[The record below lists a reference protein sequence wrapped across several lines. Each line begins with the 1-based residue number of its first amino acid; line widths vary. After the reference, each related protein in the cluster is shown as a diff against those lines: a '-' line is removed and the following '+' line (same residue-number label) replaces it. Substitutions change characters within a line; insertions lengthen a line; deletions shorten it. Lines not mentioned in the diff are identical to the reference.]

1 MKLKSSTLVLMAAA
15 LLSTGGIYL
24 WEQSRSPQDLASDP
38 KKATKPL
45 FDLKETDITQLTIA
59 SKNPTLKLEKNA
71 KGWQLAAPKAGPA
84 NEGTV
89 TFLLN
94 LLATGTSEQT
104 LQVEPAQLKE
114 FGLEQPTATLSF
126 QLKNQKTHQ
135 VVLGKQN
142 FNQSAVYAQIDS
154 DSATAKKGEVVLVP
168 TGFLDA
174 INRPLSEWQ
183 VKASSPKPI
192 PSATPTP
199 SVSPTPLAIPTPS
212 ANPT

>member
-24 WEQSRSPQDLASDP
+24 WERSRSPQDLASEP

-45 FDLKETDITQLTIA
+45 FDLKETDITQLTIT
-59 SKNPTLKLEKNA
+59 SKNPTLKLEKSA
-71 KGWQLAAPKAGPA
+71 KGWQMKIPKAGPA

-104 LQVEPAQLKE
+104 LQVEPVQLKE

-135 VVLGKQN
+135 VILGKQN
-142 FNQSAVYAQIDS
+142 FNQTAVYAQIDS
-154 DSATAKKGEVVLVP
+154 DSSAAKKGEVVLVP

-183 VKASSPKPI
+183 VKASLPKPI
-192 PSATPTP
+192 PSAAPTP
-199 SVSPTPLAIPTPS
+199 SVNPTPS
-212 ANPT
+212 TKPT

>member
-24 WEQSRSPQDLASDP
+24 WENSRSQQDLASDP

-45 FDLKETDITQLTIA
+45 FDLKETDITQLSIQT
-59 SKNPTLKLEKNA
+59 KNQILKLEKTA
-71 KGWQLAAPKAGPA
+71 KGWQLTAPKAGPA

-114 FGLEQPTATLSF
+114 FGLEPPTTILALE
-126 QLKNQKTHQ
+126 LKNQKSYQ
-135 VVLGKQN
+135 VNLGKQN
-142 FNQSAVYAQIDS
+142 FNQSAVYAQIDKN
-154 DSATAKKGEVVLVP
+154 AAVTPKKESLPPKREIVLVP

-174 INRPLSEWQ
+174 VNRPLTEWQ
-183 VKASSPKPI
+183 VKTSSPKPTVSPL
-192 PSATPTP
+192 PSAKPT
-199 SVSPTPLAIPTPS
+199 
-212 ANPT
+212 

>member
-24 WEQSRSPQDLASDP
+24 WERSRSPQDLASEP

-45 FDLKETDITQLTIA
+45 FDLKETDITQLTIT
-59 SKNPTLKLEKNA
+59 SKNPTLKLEKAA
-71 KGWQLAAPKAGPA
+71 KGWQLTAPKAGTA

-135 VVLGKQN
+135 VSLGKQN
-142 FNQSAVYAQIDS
+142 FNQSAVYAQIDP

-183 VKASSPKPI
+183 VKASSPKP
-192 PSATPTP
+192 
-199 SVSPTPLAIPTPS
+199 TPLASPTPS

>member
-24 WEQSRSPQDLASDP
+24 WENSRSQKDLASDP
-38 KKATKPL
+38 TKVTKPL
-45 FDLKETDITQLTIA
+45 FDLKETDITQLTIT
-59 SKNPTLKLEKNA
+59 SKNPTLKLEKAA
-71 KGWQLAAPKAGPA
+71 KGWQLTAPKTSPA

-135 VVLGKQN
+135 VTLGKQN

-154 DSATAKKGEVVLVP
+154 DSATAKKKEVVLVP

-174 INRPLSEWQ
+174 INRPLAEWQ
-183 VKASSPKPI
+183 VKVSPPK
-192 PSATPTP
+192 
-199 SVSPTPLAIPTPS
+199 PTPLANPTPS
-212 ANPT
+212 ANPDIAKP

>member
-1 MKLKSSTLVLMAAA
+1 MKLKSSTLVLMVVA
-15 LLSTGGIYL
+15 LMSVGGIYF
-24 WEQSRSPQDLASDP
+24 WERSRSSQDLASDP

-45 FDLKETDITQLTIA
+45 FDLKETDITQLTIT
-59 SKNPTLKLEKNA
+59 SKNPTLKLEKAA
-71 KGWQLAAPKAGPA
+71 KGWQLTAPKSGPA

-135 VVLGKQN
+135 VILGKQN

-154 DSATAKKGEVVLVP
+154 DSAAAKKKEVVLVP

-183 VKASSPKPI
+183 VKASSSKST
-192 PSATPTP
+192 PSASPVPLANPTP
-199 SVSPTPLAIPTPS
+199 SGNPTPS